1 MFNLIMLK
9 SITYQIIWPSMKRKR
24 KINLKCRLQKIDM
37 PIFWENP
44 FLSLHRLNSLLFHHR
59 IIDL

>member
-1 MFNLIMLK
+1 MFNLIMLE

-37 PIFWENP
+37 PIFWENQ
-44 FLSLHRLNSLLFHHR
+44 FLSHHQLNSLLFHHR
-59 IIDL
+59 IIGL

>member
-1 MFNLIMLK
+1 
-9 SITYQIIWPSMKRKR
+9 MKRKR

-37 PIFWENP
+37 PIFWDNQ
-44 FLSLHRLNSLLFHHR
+44 FLSHHRLNSLLFHHR

>member
-1 MFNLIMLK
+1 
-9 SITYQIIWPSMKRKR
+9 MKRKR
-24 KINLKCRLQKIDM
+24 KINLICRLQKIDM

-44 FLSLHRLNSLLFHHR
+44 FLSRHRLNSLLFHHR